1 MESKNNNNSD
11 DVIQLGLGEG
21 SGRQESL
28 LAFAGIGG
36 LPQSMTHL
44 IAKKHSGTVSVVDLF
59 DISVLKI
66 YILPCF
72 DRVK

>member
-36 LPQSMTHL
+36 LPQSMTHSHCQE
-44 IAKKHSGTVSVVDLF
+44 AFWDSVSG
-59 DISVLKI
+59 
-66 YILPCF
+66 
-72 DRVK
+72 